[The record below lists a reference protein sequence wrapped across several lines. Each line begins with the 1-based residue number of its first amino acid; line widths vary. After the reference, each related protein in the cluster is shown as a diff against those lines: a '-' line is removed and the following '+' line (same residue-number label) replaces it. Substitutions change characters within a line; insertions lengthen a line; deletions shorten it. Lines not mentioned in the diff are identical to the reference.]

1 MMAGHDIRMRYL
13 DASALVKLYVDE
25 GDSKQIR
32 DFFTNRIHFCTTSV
46 CLVEALSVFKAKWL
60 RKLLTKQGYFEK
72 TRNLLLD
79 ARGKIEINDVGLV
92 EFSILDEVERLATK
106 HNLDISD
113 ALQLVTILKGK
124 YSFFARDSSSGL
136 ITADGDLASA
146 ARSENIRVWNC
157 CADIQPIWA

>member
-1 MMAGHDIRMRYL
+1 MADRDIRMRYL

-25 GDSKQIR
+25 GDSKPIR
-32 DFFTNRIHFCTTSV
+32 DFFTNRVHFCATSV
-46 CLVEALSVFKAKWL
+46 CLVEALTVLKAKL
-60 RKLLTKQGYFEK
+60 IRKQITQQDYFKK
-72 TRNLLLD
+72 TRDLLRD

-92 EFSILDEVERLATK
+92 EFSILNEVERLATK

-124 YSFFARDSSSGL
+124 YSFFVRNSSSVL
-136 ITADGDLASA
+136 ITADGNLAAA

-157 CADIQPIWA
+157 IAETQPSWA